1 MTQTAHQV
9 LTRDQI
15 LLRFFDAQ
23 EESEKMIQKGVNNVS
38 FKTVNEEHL
47 LMFVQG
53 LLVVL
58 DKFLAEIKNV
68 KIHIQPHDWSDQIH
82 RYEQLWSEFRALII
96 DEILYIEADFEA
108 EVHHRYKVNLQF
120 QDIKDT
126 IKEVLPKCEK
136 WREDIL
142 KGIHEEDEDEEEDD
156 E

>member
-23 EESEKMIQKGVNNVS
+23 EESEKMIQNGVKNVS
-38 FKTVNEEHL
+38 LRTVNEEHL

-82 RYEQLWSEFRALII
+82 RYEQLWSEFRALIT
-96 DEILYIEADFEA
+96 DEILYLEANFEA
-108 EVHHRYKVNLQF
+108 EVHHRGKINLQF
-120 QDIKDT
+120 QDIKEEM
-126 IKEVLPKCEK
+126 KEILPKCEQ
-136 WREDIL
+136 WREYIL
-142 KGIHEEDEDEEEDD
+142 KGIHEEDEEEDD